1 MIKLGITGQI
11 ASGKSTVAREFAKFG
26 GKIIFAD
33 EIGREVVEE
42 RPPVLSKLIRA
53 FGPQIVTP
61 HGILKRRELGRI
73 VFSSSAKREILN
85 KIVHPPLLQR
95 LKEELDKCLLDPGCE
110 FAIIDAALLVDWG
123 WHKKMDWTVC
133 VVAATETQI
142 MRLKDKDYTDQEIHD
157 RINSQ
162 KSREELLAASDYV
175 IENDGT
181 LEELRQKV
189 KSIYDR
195 ILKADSSNRPS

>member
-26 GKIIFAD
+26 GRVIYAD

-42 RPPVLSKLIRA
+42 RPPILSKLIRA

-61 HGILKRRELGRI
+61 QGILKRRELGRI
-73 VFSSSAKREILN
+73 VFASAEKREILN

-95 LKEELDKCLLDPGCE
+95 LREELDKCSLDPECKL
-110 FAIIDAALLVDWG
+110 AIVDAALLVDWG
-123 WHKKMDWTVC
+123 WHEKMDWTVC
-133 VVAATETQI
+133 VVTAPDTQI
-142 MRLKDKDYTDQEIHD
+142 LRLKTKGLTDQEIRD

-162 KSREELLAASDYV
+162 TNREELISAADFV
-175 IENDGT
+175 IENDGS
-181 LEELRQKV
+181 LEELKQKV
-189 KSIYDR
+189 EMIYDQ
-195 ILKADSSNRPS
+195 IMLESK

>member
-11 ASGKSTVAREFAKFG
+11 ASGKSTAAREFAKFG
-26 GKIIFAD
+26 GRVIYAD
-33 EIGREVVEE
+33 DIGREVAEE
-42 RPPVLSKLIRA
+42 KPPVLSKLIRT

-61 HGILKRRELGRI
+61 QGVLKRRELGKI
-73 VFSSSAKREILN
+73 VFASAEKRAELN

-95 LKEELDKCLLDPGCE
+95 LKEELDKCSLDPACE
-110 FAIIDAALLVDWG
+110 LAIVDAALLVDWG

-133 VVAATETQI
+133 VVAALDTQI
-142 MRLKDKDYTDQEIHD
+142 LRLKEKGLTDQEIHD

-162 KSREELLAASDYV
+162 KNRDELEAASDFV

-181 LEELRQKV
+181 IEELRQKV
-189 KSIYDR
+189 EEIHKR
-195 ILKADSSNRPS
+195 IVSGQKA